1 MAQFERISEPDVFLD
16 DSNIIP
22 IVISYSDKSRQIYDE
37 HNDDKFSDAI
47 TKYLGVHDCVF
58 INDGL
63 KGVNPKL
70 QILIVLEDVGLSIRV
85 QIDKYMRSFFAPSF
99 FSDGYV
105 IPNDENEY
113 IRRRCHICIE
123 NNDKERNFIYPR
135 DCCISRLFRKERF

>member
-70 QILIVLEDVGLSIRV
+70 QILIVLEDVGLNI
-85 QIDKYMRSFFAPSF
+85 
-99 FSDGYV
+99 
-105 IPNDENEY
+105 
-113 IRRRCHICIE
+113 
-123 NNDKERNFIYPR
+123 
-135 DCCISRLFRKERF
+135 